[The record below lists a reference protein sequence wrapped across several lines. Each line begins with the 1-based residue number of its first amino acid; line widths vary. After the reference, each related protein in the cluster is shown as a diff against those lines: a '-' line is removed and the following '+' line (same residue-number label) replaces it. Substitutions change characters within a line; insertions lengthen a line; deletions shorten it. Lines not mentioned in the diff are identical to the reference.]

1 MDRSSTVQGLAAAVL
16 LVISSPQGRADE
28 ALYQGFRNP
37 PRKHGIMPYWA
48 WNGRMEPEKVR
59 EQIRRMTEQGV
70 FGAYVF
76 GFDGLRTP
84 YLSEEWVRNVAA
96 GLDESRKRG
105 FSLGFVTDYM
115 WPQGDFRDI
124 WNLEPPQSHIIRE
137 RPEFMRRR
145 LKPVERIVEGPVLAE
160 MTGLQRP
167 LLAVAGRLRADGA
180 MEEQSLQVISEGI
193 AGDRFR
199 WEAPAGRWRV
209 MIYCLEDHPMER
221 LNVDLMNRE
230 AVGLYIERVL
240 GEQYR
245 RFKPYFGNVIP
256 SAVSDHEGEIG
267 YRIAWTDGL
276 FEKFERAKAYRLE
289 KFLPLLAFEG
299 ERMTEKVRCDYMDV
313 IAELYATNY
322 WGQVSGWLKERGV
335 LLTGHEWEESLM
347 ASAAYQGDFMRCQR
361 NMSMPGIDS
370 LWNFGESP
378 RHFKEAASVAHFM
391 GKPFWVENQILQ
403 GRDSFISP
411 EKMRYG
417 TNLVA
422 LWGATQLTPWFG
434 YSDSITN
441 FPPMWDWRQPFW
453 KYFHH
458 YADYARRLS
467 FMNDS
472 RHVAPVLLYHPLTT
486 VWAHSDP
493 VFDEKKWNYQR
504 SMRLYHPDDP
514 DTLHIYGFDW
524 KNQAVETEDAYFDL
538 MNRLPAAQWD
548 FDVADDYFLD
558 QARVGRGVIEIGGE
572 SFRAIVVPPVSTMR
586 RAALAKIHEFWKQ
599 GGVVIATGR
608 LPSISMD
615 EGRDDAEIA
624 RIVKEMFGEGTGGRA
639 YFVGKDLGRVVA
651 LLDDHVAKDFRLL
664 EGSAENLY
672 YARREKE
679 GAAAYFVVNNT
690 PQARKL
696 VVETPVRG
704 SPEKWNAEDGSRAPL
719 FHSFTRAGTRVRLE
733 LGPWEAFHV
742 VFGPETAKKL
752 SGSVLVA
759 DETAAIDLGSDGWEF
774 RPLGDTVQVPY
785 ALAEDG
791 QEEWLS
797 AERLTV
803 TEWLCLG
810 PFEAPRHQAF
820 VNAYGPETDGFQVL
834 RDRSYNSTSGDGIRW
849 TACGQRGPAP
859 AEYVAH
865 LKLPGL
871 RGGAGAAAYAATFVY
886 AYEPRNVRLEIS
898 ADAAKVWVN
907 RERVLSFHDMPA
919 SREDRSA
926 FAHEKAVRLRAGWN
940 EILLKLEFDR
950 AQTAFY
956 FRLADVSGGA
966 AKGLQFALQP
976 GPAPPAVER
985 AAGGRIYRVAVP
997 PGVTGLRVLGGSVKP
1012 VSGAT
1017 MELREMGTRYAPL
1030 EFVAGVTQF
1039 RLGSWSDTGLKN
1051 YSGSASYEK
1060 SFRLPDRLRGRKLML
1075 DCGEVGVVA
1084 EVWVNGRRIG
1094 ERVWKPFRF
1103 DITGAVRPGENRL
1116 RIVVTNTEASAR
1128 AVANHRGLLPNIR
1141 LNGLLGPVTITPYD
1155 VIGKPLREGGA
1166 R

>member
-1 MDRSSTVQGLAAAVL
+1 
-16 LVISSPQGRADE
+16 
-28 ALYQGFRNP
+28 
-37 PRKHGIMPYWA
+37 MPYWA

-59 EQIRRMTEQGV
+59 EQIRRMTTQGV

-84 YLSEEWVRNVAA
+84 YLSDEWTRAMAA
-96 GLDESRKRG
+96 GLEESRKLG
-105 FSLGFVTDYM
+105 FALGFVTDYM
-115 WPQGDFRDI
+115 WPQGDYRDI
-124 WNLEPPQSHIIRE
+124 WNLEPPQSRIIRE

-145 LKPVERIVEGPVLAE
+145 LKPVERVFDGPGPVE
-160 MTGLQRP
+160 IDGLMKP
-167 LLAVAGRLRADGA
+167 ILAVAGRLNPDGA
-180 MEEQSLQVISEGI
+180 FDEESLRLVTAAI
-193 AGDRFR
+193 ASGGFR
-199 WEAPAGRWRV
+199 WSAPAGRWRV
-209 MIYCLEDHPMER
+209 MVFCLEDHPMER
-221 LNVDLMNRE
+221 LNVDLMNRD
-230 AVGLYIERVL
+230 AVALYIERVL
-240 GEQYR
+240 NEQYR
-245 RFKPYFGNVIP
+245 RFKPYFGSVIP

-276 FEKFERAKAYRLE
+276 FDIFERAKGYRLE
-289 KFLPLLAFEG
+289 KYLPLLAFDG
-299 ERMTEKVRCDYMDV
+299 GRMTEKVRCDYMDV

-322 WGQVSGWLKERGV
+322 WGQVSGWLQQRGV

-370 LWNFGESP
+370 LWNFAESP

-434 YSDSITN
+434 YSDTLTN

-453 KYFHH
+453 KYFRH

-504 SMRLYHPDDP
+504 SMRLYHPEDP
-514 DTLHIYGFDW
+514 DTLHIDGFDW
-524 KNQAVETEDAYFDL
+524 KNQAVETEDAYFEL
-538 MNRLPAAQWD
+538 MNRLPASQWD
-548 FDVADDYFLD
+548 FDVADDYFLQ
-558 QARVGRGVIEIGGE
+558 QASVGEGVIEIGGE
-572 SFRAIVVPPVSTMR
+572 SFRAIVIPPVSTMR

-615 EGRDDAEIA
+615 EGRADPEIA
-624 RIVKEMFGEGTGGRA
+624 RMVKEIFGAGAPGRA
-639 YFVGKDLGRVVA
+639 YFVGNDLGRVLA
-651 LLDDHVAKDFRLL
+651 LLEEHVAKDFRVV
-664 EGSAENLY
+664 EGGGENLY
-672 YARREKE
+672 YARREKD
-679 GAAAYFVVNNT
+679 GSAAYFVVNNT
-690 PQARKL
+690 PLARQA
-696 VVETPVRG
+696 VVEVSGKGR
-704 SPEKWNAEDGSRAPL
+704 PEKWNSEDGSRTPL
-719 FHSFTRAGTRVRLE
+719 FYSLKPGGMRVRLD

-742 VFGPETAKKL
+742 VFAPEPSAAQM
-752 SGSVLVA
+752 GAVQVA
-759 DETAAIDLGSDGWEF
+759 DTKAVVDLGRDDWEF
-774 RPLGDTVQVPY
+774 RPLSDTVTVPY

-791 QEEWLS
+791 NEEWLS
-797 AERLTV
+797 GERRTV

-810 PFEAPRHQAF
+810 PFEAPLHQAF
-820 VNAYGPETDGFQVL
+820 VNAYGPETDGLQVL
-834 RDRSYNSTSGDGIRW
+834 RDKSYVSTNGSTARW
-849 TACGQRGPAP
+849 TACGEKGPAP
-859 AEYVAH
+859 SGYVAH

-871 RGGAGAAAYAATFVY
+871 RGGAGAAAYAATYVY
-886 AYEPRNVRLEIS
+886 ASGARNVRLEIS

-907 RERVLSFHDMPA
+907 RNRVLSFHDMPA

-926 FAHEKAVRLRAGWN
+926 FAHDMVVPLRAGWN

-956 FRLADVSGGA
+956 FRLADISGEP
-966 AKGLQFALQP
+966 AKGLYYAFQP
-976 GPAPPAVER
+976 GPTPQSEAAPSQR
-985 AAGGRIYRVAVP
+985 RYRVDVP
-997 PGVTGLRVLGGSVKP
+997 PGVTALRTPGGSLSP
-1012 VSGAT
+1012 VTGPT
-1017 MELREMGTRYAPL
+1017 MEVLAAGPVHKPL
-1030 EFVAGVTQF
+1030 EFVSGVTRF
-1039 RLGSWSDTGLKN
+1039 HLGSWTGTGLRN
-1051 YSGSASYEK
+1051 YSGSAAYEK
-1060 SFRLPDRLRGRKLML
+1060 TFQAPAVPPGRRLVL
-1075 DCGEVGVVA
+1075 DLGEVGVVA
-1084 EVWVNGRRIG
+1084 EVWLNGRRIG

-1103 DITGAVRPGENRL
+1103 DVTAAVRPGANRL
-1116 RIVVTNTEASAR
+1116 RIVVTNTEANAR

-1141 LNGLLGPVTITPYD
+1141 LNGLLGPVTLTPYD
-1155 VIGKPLREGGA
+1155 VIQKPLSEGGLQ
-1166 R
+1166 